1 MPGPGMRRGM
11 PKGKRIENPGKV
23 FKRLMG
29 YVAKNYAPHLVA
41 TAVLILVSVLANV
54 QGTLFIQR
62 LIDDYIAPMLAA
74 DTPDFGPLAGAIA
87 RVAGFYLI
95 GVAAAYAWNRIM
107 INVTQGTLRNV
118 RNDLFSHM
126 ETLPIKY
133 FDTHAHGDIMSTYTN
148 DTDTLRQ
155 MISQSM
161 PQVFNSFITIVS
173 VFVSMVILSIPLT
186 IVTLLMIA
194 VMLVVTK
201 KVAGLSSRY
210 FLEQQK
216 NLGKVNGYIEEMMNG
231 QKVVKVFCHEEESIE
246 EFRKLNDALYESADR
261 ANYLVNVVGPVNM
274 QLGNVSY
281 VVCAIVGG
289 ALALSG
295 MTGLTLGKLA
305 SFLTFNKSFNGPIN
319 QVSQQFNSIV
329 MAMAGAE
336 RIFKMMD
343 EAPEV
348 DDGYVTLVNVR
359 EENGKLLETPER
371 TGRWAW
377 RHEHQADHR
386 VDYVELQGDEIG
398 RAHV

>member
-23 FKRLMG
+23 FKRLMK
-29 YVAKNYAPHLVA
+29 YVAKNYAPHLVL
-41 TAVLILVSVLANV
+41 TTVLIFISVLANV
-54 QGTLFIQR
+54 QGTMFIQR
-62 LIDDYIAPMLAA
+62 LIDDYIAPMLVA

-107 INVTQGTLRNV
+107 ICVTQGTLRNV

-161 PQVFNSFITIVS
+161 PQVLNSFITIVS
-173 VFVSMVILSIPLT
+173 VFISMVILSIPLT

-201 KVAGLSSRY
+201 KVAGLSSQY

-231 QKVVKVFCHEEESIE
+231 QKVVKVFCHEEENRE

-261 ANYLVNVVGPVNM
+261 ANYLVNVV
-274 QLGNVSY
+274 
-281 VVCAIVGG
+281 
-289 ALALSG
+289 
-295 MTGLTLGKLA
+295 
-305 SFLTFNKSFNGPIN
+305 
-319 QVSQQFNSIV
+319 
-329 MAMAGAE
+329 
-336 RIFKMMD
+336 
-343 EAPEV
+343 
-348 DDGYVTLVNVR
+348 
-359 EENGKLLETPER
+359 
-371 TGRWAW
+371 
-377 RHEHQADHR
+377 
-386 VDYVELQGDEIG
+386 
-398 RAHV
+398 